1 MPVYKDDKRD
11 TWYSRFEFKD
21 WQGVVHG
28 KWKRG
33 FATKRAAV
41 QWEADVK
48 REKSGSLD
56 MRFGD
61 FVNIYLTYLEPRV
74 KQSTL
79 IMKEF
84 VIRDHIIPYFGDKKL
99 SEITANDVLLW
110 QNTIM
115 ACRNRKTGKLYRK
128 SYLKTIHNQLTCILN
143 FAVRFYK
150 LPSNAARIVGN
161 MGTDKGIEMKFWTL
175 DQYRKFSDA
184 MMDEPRYY
192 YIFEILYWGGLREG
206 EALALT
212 LGDIDFEGQT
222 ISVSKTFHVFN
233 GKEVITSPKTDQS
246 VRTVTI
252 PSFLCDELNDYIK
265 MVYGLNPT
273 ERLFSGVSKSMLT
286 RAIHRGAEK
295 AGLPEIRVHDLRHSH
310 VSLLIQEGFTPLAI
324 GKRVGHKS
332 IDITYRYAHLFPSV
346 QNSIA
351 DKLNEIGKED
361 SDVGKKQG

>member
-1 MPVYKDDKRD
+1 MPAYKDSLRG
-11 TWYSRFEFKD
+11 TWYAKFQYKN
-21 WQGVVHG
+21 WKGVIVQI
-28 KWKRG
+28 KKRG
-33 FATKRAAV
+33 FITKKEALK
-41 QWEADVK
+41 WELAQ
-48 REKSGSLD
+48 KSAKAGSLD
-56 MRFGD
+56 MRFED
-61 FVNIYLTYLEPRV
+61 FVRTYLTYLEPRV

-79 IMKEF
+79 IIKGF
-84 VIRDHIIPYFGDKKL
+84 VIREHILPYFGDRKL

-110 QNTIM
+110 QNAIM

-150 LPSNAARIVGN
+150 LPSNPARIAGN
-161 MGTDKGIEMKFWTL
+161 MGTDKSIEMKFWTL

-212 LGDIDFEGQT
+212 LGDIDFEGRT

-361 SDVGKKQG
+361 SGVGKKQG